1 MTLKIHCDKLRLREE
16 YMMYTIIQQ
25 LIRYTKAMQERYQN
39 AREGTQYAFERDV
52 VPFTK
57 EIDNLISQLNGNAE
71 YVIALPYMNKKK
83 YHILIQNLETL
94 SVECHYA
101 KTSRKIFMEKLKSVK
116 YDLKYIKESETQYG

>member
-1 MTLKIHCDKLRLREE
+1 
-16 YMMYTIIQQ
+16 MMYTIIQQ
-25 LIRYTKAMQERYQN
+25 LIRYTQAMKERYQH
-39 AREGTQYAFERDV
+39 AREGTQYSFDQDV

-116 YDLKYIKESETQYG
+116 YDLKNIKESETHYG

>member
-1 MTLKIHCDKLRLREE
+1 
-16 YMMYTIIQQ
+16 MMYTIIQQ